1 MKSAW
6 RVAVAGAWLAVVTAL
21 PTAAAAEQVYAV
33 SINNWAAADSSGEM
47 DITWRAQI
55 NTAGTRTSTASVGK
69 ICMNSGGKWAWKD
82 ASQPLQIKQLV
93 STSDRSSG
101 VARIKAAGTWSGSS
115 TVTFWAI
122 MGTECGSSAAA
133 ESNVVNRTLKRN

>member
-1 MKSAW
+1 MKSHW
-6 RVAVAGAWLAVVTAL
+6 RVAIVGTCLAVVTAM
-21 PTAAAAEQVYAV
+21 PGVAAAEQVYTL
-33 SINNWAAADSSGEM
+33 SINNWAAADASGEM

-55 NTAGTRTSTASVGK
+55 NTAGTRTSTASVGR

-93 STSDRSSG
+93 STSDRASG
-101 VARIKAAGTWSGSS
+101 VARIKAAGTWAGTS
-115 TVTFWAI
+115 TVTFWSI

-133 ESNVVNRTLKRN
+133 ESNTVNRALKRN